1 MRSTLFLI
9 FLATFISCS
18 RINTPAVFYDD
29 CSGSTLNLGKA
40 IVVSDTLGYFS
51 YKMPDSSWLPQRYL
65 GENTTGLTIGNISS
79 QGHWFF
85 FNASH
90 SFYTGEWNWEVEQK
104 NIENDFDVIE
114 TGNISL
120 LGQERPYNI
129 VHFHVDSPQTISFY
143 VTVLDTIK
151 KSNYTLNLMTDYD
164 EDYKSRIC
172 EMKPLLES
180 FRILN

>member
-1 MRSTLFLI
+1 MRLPLVFITLV
-9 FLATFISCS
+9 TFISCTS
-18 RINTPAVFYDD
+18 LNTSTAFYDD
-29 CSGSTLNLGKA
+29 CSGSNLSLSEA

-65 GENTTGLTIGNISS
+65 GENTTGLTIGDISS

-104 NIENDFDVIE
+104 NVENDFNVIE

-143 VTVLDTIK
+143 VTVLDTVK
-151 KSNYTLNLMTDYD
+151 KSNYTLNLTTDYD
-164 EDYKSRIC
+164 DDYESRIC

-180 FRILN
+180 FRILD

>member
-9 FLATFISCS
+9 SLATFISCS

-29 CSGSTLNLGKA
+29 CSRSTLNLSEG

-65 GENTTGLTIGNISS
+65 GENTTGLTIGDISS

-104 NIENDFDVIE
+104 IVENDFNVIE

-129 VHFHVDSPQTISFY
+129 VHFELDSPQTISFY
-143 VTVLDTIK
+143 VTVLDTVK
-151 KSNYTLNLMTDYD
+151 KSNYTLNLTTDYD

-180 FRILN
+180 FRILD

>member
-9 FLATFISCS
+9 SLATFILCTRVNSPS
-18 RINTPAVFYDD
+18 VFYDD
-29 CSGSTLNLGKA
+29 CSESTLNLSEG

-51 YKMPDSSWLPQRYL
+51 YKLPDSSWLPQRYL
-65 GENTTGLTIGNISS
+65 GENTTGLTIGDISS
-79 QGHWFF
+79 EGHWFV

-104 NIENDFDVIE
+104 NVESDFNVIE

-143 VTVLDTIK
+143 VTVLDTVK
-151 KSNYTLNLMTDYD
+151 KSNYTLNLTTDYD

>member
-9 FLATFISCS
+9 SLATFISCS

-29 CSGSTLNLGKA
+29 CSGSTLSLSEG

-65 GENTTGLTIGNISS
+65 GENTTGLTIGDISS

-104 NIENDFDVIE
+104 NVENDFNVIE

-129 VHFHVDSPQTISFY
+129 VHFELDSPQTISFY
-143 VTVLDTIK
+143 VTVLDTVK

-164 EDYKSRIC
+164 ENYKSRIC

-180 FRILN
+180 FRILD

>member
-9 FLATFISCS
+9 SLATFISCS

-29 CSGSTLNLGKA
+29 CSRSTLNLSEG

-51 YKMPDSSWLPQRYL
+51 YKMPDSSWLPQRSL
-65 GENTTGLTIGNISS
+65 GKNTTGLTIGDISS

-85 FNASH
+85 FNANH

-104 NIENDFDVIE
+104 NVENDFNVIE

-129 VHFHVDSPQTISFY
+129 VHFELDSSQAISFY
-143 VTVLDTIK
+143 VTVLDTVK

-180 FRILN
+180 FRILD

>member
-1 MRSTLFLI
+1 MRLTLFLI
-9 FLATFISCS
+9 SLATFISCS
-18 RINTPAVFYDD
+18 RINTPSVFYDD
-29 CSGSTLNLGKA
+29 CSRSTLNLSEG

-65 GENTTGLTIGNISS
+65 GENTTGLTIGFVSS
-79 QGHWFF
+79 QGHWFL

-104 NIENDFDVIE
+104 IVENDFNVIE

-129 VHFHVDSPQTISFY
+129 VHFELDSPQTISFY
-143 VTVLDTIK
+143 VTVLDTVK
-151 KSNYTLNLMTDYD
+151 KSNYTLNLTTDYD

-180 FRILN
+180 FRILD

>member
-1 MRSTLFLI
+1 MRLPLVFIT
-9 FLATFISCS
+9 LATFISCS
-18 RINTPAVFYDD
+18 RINTSAVFYDD
-29 CSGSTLNLGKA
+29 CSGSTLSLSEG

-51 YKMPDSSWLPQRYL
+51 YKIPDSSWLPQRYL
-65 GENTTGLTIGNISS
+65 GENTTGLTIGDISS

-104 NIENDFDVIE
+104 NVENDFNVIE

-143 VTVLDTIK
+143 VTVLDTLK
-151 KSNYTLNLMTDYD
+151 KSNYTLNLTTDYD

-180 FRILN
+180 FRILD

>member
-9 FLATFISCS
+9 SLATFISCS

-29 CSGSTLNLGKA
+29 CSGSNLSLSEG

-65 GENTTGLTIGNISS
+65 GENTTGLTIGDISS

-104 NIENDFDVIE
+104 NVENDFNVIE

-129 VHFHVDSPQTISFY
+129 VHFQVDSPQTISFY
-143 VTVLDTIK
+143 VTVLDTLK

-180 FRILN
+180 FRILD

>member
-1 MRSTLFLI
+1 MRLTLFLI
-9 FLATFISCS
+9 SLATFISCS
-18 RINTPAVFYDD
+18 RINTPAVSYDD
-29 CSGSTLNLGKA
+29 SSRSTLNLSAG

-65 GENTTGLTIGNISS
+65 GENTTGLTIGDISS

-90 SFYTGEWNWEVEQK
+90 SFYTGEWNWEIEQK
-104 NIENDFDVIE
+104 NVESDFNVIE

-120 LGQERPYNI
+120 LGQERPYNV

-143 VTVLDTIK
+143 VTVLDTVK

-180 FRILN
+180 FRILD

>member
-1 MRSTLFLI
+1 MS
-9 FLATFISCS
+9 LATFISCT
-18 RINTPAVFYDD
+18 RVNTPAVFYDD
-29 CSGSTLNLGKA
+29 CYMSTLSLSEA
-40 IVVSDTLGYFS
+40 IVVSDSIGCFS

-65 GENTTGLTIGNISS
+65 GENTTGLTIGDISS
-79 QGHWFF
+79 EGHWFF

-104 NIENDFDVIE
+104 NVENDFNIIE
-114 TGNISL
+114 TGNITL

-129 VHFHVDSPQTISFY
+129 VHFHEDSPQTISFY
-143 VTVLDTIK
+143 VTVLDTLK
-151 KSNYTLNLMTDYD
+151 KSNYTLNLTTDYD

-180 FRILN
+180 FRILD

>member
-1 MRSTLFLI
+1 MRLTLFFI
-9 FLATFISCS
+9 SLAAFVSCS
-18 RINTPAVFYDD
+18 RINTPSVFYDD
-29 CSGSTLNLGKA
+29 CSRSTLNLSEG

-65 GENTTGLTIGNISS
+65 GENTTGLTIGDISS

-104 NIENDFDVIE
+104 NVENDFNVIE

-129 VHFHVDSPQTISFY
+129 VHFELDSPQTISFY
-143 VTVLDTIK
+143 VTVLDTVK
-151 KSNYTLNLMTDYD
+151 KSNYTLNLTTDYD

-180 FRILN
+180 FRILD

>member
-9 FLATFISCS
+9 SLATFISCS

-29 CSGSTLNLGKA
+29 CSRSTLNLSEG

-65 GENTTGLTIGNISS
+65 GENTTGLTIGDISS

-104 NIENDFDVIE
+104 IVENDFNVIE

-143 VTVLDTIK
+143 VTVLDTVK

-164 EDYKSRIC
+164 EDYQSSIC

>member
-1 MRSTLFLI
+1 MHLTLFPI

-18 RINTPAVFYDD
+18 RINTPAVFYDH
-29 CSGSTLNLGKA
+29 CSGSTLSLSEG
-40 IVVSDTLGYFS
+40 IVVSDTLGFFS

-65 GENTTGLTIGNISS
+65 GENTTGLTIGDISS

-104 NIENDFDVIE
+104 NVENDFNVIE

-143 VTVLDTIK
+143 VTVLDTVK
-151 KSNYTLNLMTDYD
+151 KSNYTLNLTTDYD
-164 EDYKSRIC
+164 EDYKSRIY
-172 EMKPLLES
+172 EMKPLQES

>member
-9 FLATFISCS
+9 SLATFISCS

-29 CSGSTLNLGKA
+29 CSGSNLSLSEA

-65 GENTTGLTIGNISS
+65 GENTTGLTIGDISS

-104 NIENDFDVIE
+104 IVENDFNVIE

-143 VTVLDTIK
+143 VTVLDTVK
-151 KSNYTLNLMTDYD
+151 KSNYTLNLTTDYQ

-180 FRILN
+180 FRILD

>member
-9 FLATFISCS
+9 SLATFISCS

-29 CSGSTLNLGKA
+29 CSGSTLSLSEG

-65 GENTTGLTIGNISS
+65 GENTTGLTIGDISS

-104 NIENDFDVIE
+104 IVENDFNVIE

-129 VHFHVDSPQTISFY
+129 VHFELDSPQTISFY
-143 VTVLDTIK
+143 VTVLDTVK
-151 KSNYTLNLMTDYD
+151 KSYYTLNLTTDYD

-180 FRILN
+180 FRILD

>member
-1 MRSTLFLI
+1 MRLILFLI
-9 FLATFISCS
+9 SLATFISCS

-29 CSGSTLNLGKA
+29 CSRSTLNLSEG

-65 GENTTGLTIGNISS
+65 GENTTGLTIGDISS
-79 QGHWFF
+79 EGHWFF

-104 NIENDFDVIE
+104 NVKNDFNVIE

-143 VTVLDTIK
+143 VTVLDTVK
-151 KSNYTLNLMTDYD
+151 KSNYTFNPMTDYD

-180 FRILN
+180 FRIIN

>member
-1 MRSTLFLI
+1 MRLTLFLI
-9 FLATFISCS
+9 FLAAFVSCS
-18 RINTPAVFYDD
+18 RINTPSVFYDD
-29 CSGSTLNLGKA
+29 CSGSPLILSDG
-40 IVVSDTLGYFS
+40 IEVSDTLGYFS

-65 GENTTGLTIGNISS
+65 GENTTGLTIGDISS
-79 QGHWFF
+79 EGHWFV

-104 NIENDFDVIE
+104 NVESDFNVIE

-120 LGQERPYNI
+120 LGQERPYSI

-143 VTVLDTIK
+143 VTILDTVK
-151 KSNYTLNLMTDYD
+151 KSNYTLNLTTDYD

-172 EMKPLLES
+172 EMKPLLGS
-180 FRILN
+180 FRILD

>member
-29 CSGSTLNLGKA
+29 CSRSTLNLSEG
-40 IVVSDTLGYFS
+40 IVVSDTLGFFS

-65 GENTTGLTIGNISS
+65 GENTTGLTIGDISS

-90 SFYTGEWNWEVEQK
+90 SFYTGEWDWEEEQK
-104 NIENDFDVIE
+104 NVENDFNVIE
-114 TGNISL
+114 TGKISL

-143 VTVLDTIK
+143 VTVLDTVK

-164 EDYKSRIC
+164 KDYRSRIC